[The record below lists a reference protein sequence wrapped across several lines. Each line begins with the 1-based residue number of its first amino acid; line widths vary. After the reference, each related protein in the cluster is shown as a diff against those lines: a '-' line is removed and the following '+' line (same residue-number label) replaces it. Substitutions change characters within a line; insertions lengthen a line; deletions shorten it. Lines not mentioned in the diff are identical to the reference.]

1 MKKTRGFDENE
12 RKKIAELIAQG
23 KSNPEIA
30 KLTGHTRAKVA
41 CFVQKFL
48 GGNPN
53 YIRKRTKHKHLREE
67 VMTYFLSHSA
77 EESAAHFK
85 LTISEFRSL
94 MTVGYQCPEFSHLR
108 KETRR
113 HDKFTSNE
121 LVTIL
126 KYSGILSRQMISEII
141 KRDGARVIK
150 EKLAHLKIASRNING
165 MNLTLF
171 QKTFRTEPPRSLKT
185 LAGPEKGNGSHF
197 RIALWVDIEEW
208 MILGI
213 IPSHPLML
221 KYVESMAM
229 FQRWIWGTDR
239 VAENISRALKKYS
252 PGEQ

>member
-1 MKKTRGFDENE
+1 MKKIRGFNEND
-12 RKKIAELIAQG
+12 RMKIAELLAQG
-23 KSNPEIA
+23 KNNYEIA
-30 KLTGHTRAKVA
+30 KEIGRTRATVA
-41 CFVQKFL
+41 IFVQRFL

-53 YIRKRTKHKHLREE
+53 YRRKRTKHKHLREE

-85 LTISEFRSL
+85 LTMSEFKSL
-94 MTVGYQCPEFSHLR
+94 MTVGYRCPEFSHLR

-113 HDKFTSNE
+113 HDKFTSKE

-126 KYSGILSRQMISEII
+126 KYSGILSRQMIAEII
-141 KRDGARVIK
+141 KRDSARVIK

-171 QKTFRTEPPRSLKT
+171 QKTFRKDPPRSLKT

-213 IPSHPLML
+213 IPSHSLMF

-239 VAENISRALKKYS
+239 VAERINRALKKYS
-252 PGEQ
+252 QGKE